1 MKTENKLITL
11 TVERERKNAYHIT
24 TILKDSKGKVKA
36 IFSNMINQPRK
47 GTKTI
52 TLNNFVYSLN
62 WSKVLTVLLF
72 FACGIDKGL
81 NGGWL

>member
-1 MKTENKLITL
+1 MKTENKL
-11 TVERERKNAYHIT
+11 TVYRERKSAYNIT

-36 IFSNMINQPRK
+36 IFPSMLRQPRK

-52 TLNNFVYSLN
+52 TLNSWVYGLN

-72 FACGIDKGL
+72 FAVFDKGC

>member
-36 IFSNMINQPRK
+36 IFSSMLRQPRK

-52 TLNNFVYSLN
+52 TLNSWVYGLD

-72 FACGIDKGL
+72 FAVFDKGC
-81 NGGWL
+81 NGGRL

>member
-11 TVERERKNAYHIT
+11 TVEREVKNSYHIT

-36 IFSNMINQPRK
+36 IFPSMLRQPRK
-47 GTKTI
+47 GSKTI
-52 TLNNFVYSLN
+52 ILNCCKYKLD
-62 WSKVLTVLLF
+62 WPKVLTVLLF
-72 FACGIDKGL
+72 FAVFNKGL